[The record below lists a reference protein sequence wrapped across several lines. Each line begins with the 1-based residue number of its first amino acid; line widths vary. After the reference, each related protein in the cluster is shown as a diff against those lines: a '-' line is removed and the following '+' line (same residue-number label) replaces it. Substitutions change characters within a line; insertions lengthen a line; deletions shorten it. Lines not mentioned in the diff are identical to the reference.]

1 MVVAGM
7 QGQLNVDTQTHV
19 ERALARYI
27 HVYQALYQR
36 PPSQLQ
42 DLGEGWV
49 LVNGAQMRVEELEH
63 LSDQLSAEYQ
73 QALAN
78 KRGIVKRL
86 LAWFSKA

>member
-1 MVVAGM
+1 MAVMGM
-7 QGQLNVDTQTHV
+7 QEQLSVETQAHA
-19 ERALARYI
+19 EKALARYI

-36 PPSQLQ
+36 TPSQVQ
-42 DLGEGWV
+42 NLGEGWV
-49 LVNGAQMRVEELEH
+49 LVNGARMRVEELEH

-73 QALAN
+73 QTLAN

>member
-1 MVVAGM
+1 MTVVGM
-7 QGQLNVDTQTHV
+7 QGKLSVNTQTHV
-19 ERALARYI
+19 EKALARYV

-36 PPSQLQ
+36 TPRQVQ

-49 LVNGAQMRVEELEH
+49 LVNGARMRVEELER

-73 QALAN
+73 QTLAN

>member
-1 MVVAGM
+1 M
-7 QGQLNVDTQTHV
+7 NTQAHV

-36 PPSQLQ
+36 TPNQVQ
-42 DLGEGWV
+42 NLGDGWV
-49 LVNGAQMRVEELEH
+49 LVNGARMRVEELEH

-73 QALAN
+73 QTLAN
-78 KRGIVKRL
+78 KRSIVKRL